1 MAEAGAI
8 VPPRVAS
15 KRGWPSG
22 AAGTVHRFR
31 RLAVAAS
38 LIAGDA
44 VGAIAAMSLGGAL
57 TEMVSLEQSK
67 HLSIVLLIPALFV
80 AGLYSGAGPSPYE
93 RFRLRTLAI
102 SAFVA
107 IDLLV
112 GLPFEGLYHLLVV
125 AATTGVSLLLFGH
138 YVEAAIRAVLI
149 HLDLWGAP
157 TALVGCSD
165 NSQDLARLLTRQP
178 EIGLTPIGFIA
189 TADEAPSQPS
199 PACGGGQG
207 SGPAQLPLPL
217 IGTTADPGRNRR
229 VHVEVA
235 IFSSARDLAAVT
247 CGPRAWMPSCQLL
260 LVEDAHDIQSLWLHT
275 RMLGGAIGIE
285 IRRDLCPRYNR
296 VLKRAIDILL
306 AVPIVLLACPL
317 ICVLALVIKLVDRG
331 PAFYVQ
337 DRVGRNGT
345 TLRMFKLRTMY
356 RDAERRLE
364 EHLRRDA
371 SARAEWQRFFHLPHD
386 PRVLP
391 VIGSFLRRTSFDE
404 LPQLWNV
411 LRGDMSLV
419 GPRPFPSYHMR
430 CFDAE
435 FSALRVSVQPGITG
449 MWQVSSRSDGDLQ
462 VQKAQDLFYIRNW
475 SIWLDVYI
483 LLQTVLAVLSGKG
496 AR

>member
-8 VPPRVAS
+8 VPPRAAS

-38 LIAGDA
+38 LMAGDV
-44 VGAIAAMSLGGAL
+44 VGAIAAMSLGRAL
-57 TEMVSLEQSK
+57 TELVSLEQSK

-112 GLPFEGLYHLLVV
+112 GLPFEGLYHLLV
-125 AATTGVSLLLFGH
+125 AATATGVSLLLVGH
-138 YVEAAIRAVLI
+138 YVEAAIRAALI

-157 TALVGCSD
+157 TALVGRSD
-165 NSQDLARLLTRQP
+165 NGQKLVRLLTRQP
-178 EIGLTPIGFIA
+178 ELGLTPIGFIA
-189 TADEAPSQPS
+189 TPDEL
-199 PACGGGQG
+199 PAQA
-207 SGPAQLPLPL
+207 AQLPLPL
-217 IGTTADPGRNRR
+217 IGTTTDLGSNRR
-229 VHVEVA
+229 SRVEVA
-235 IFSSARDLAAVT
+235 IFSSAHDLAAVT
-247 CGPRAWMPSCQLL
+247 SGPRAWMPTCQLL

-306 AVPIVLLACPL
+306 ALPIALLACPL
-317 ICVLALVIKLVDRG
+317 ICVLALIIKLVDRG

-337 DRVGRNGT
+337 DRVGRDGT
-345 TLRMFKLRTMY
+345 TLRMLKLRTMY

-364 EHLRRDA
+364 EHLRRDPQ
-371 SARAEWQRFFHLPHD
+371 ARAEWQHFFKLRHD

-391 VIGSFLRRTSFDE
+391 VIGGFLRRASFDE

-435 FSALRVSVQPGITG
+435 FSAFRVSVQPGITG

-483 LLQTVLAVLSGKG
+483 LLQTVLVVLSGKG